1 MGARVRFF
9 VLMLLACLSACG
21 WFGWRKPTQ
30 TEPTEIIVTGAPVG
44 SFVFVDGVQAGHVA
58 AHNDDSQI
66 LDVAAGNH
74 KVEVHLGDKIVYRED
89 TYVGRG
95 EHRAVM
101 VLSGSSR

>member
-1 MGARVRFF
+1 MRVL
-9 VLMLLACLSACG
+9 VLIVLACLSACG
-21 WFGWRKPTQ
+21 WFGWRKSPQAEPTQ
-30 TEPTEIIVTGAPVG
+30 IIVTGAPVG
-44 SFVFVDGVQAGHVA
+44 SFVFIDGVQSGHVA

-66 LDVAAGNH
+66 LSVAAGDH

>member
-1 MGARVRFF
+1 MRVF
-9 VLMLLACLSACG
+9 VLIALACLSACG
-21 WFGWRKPTQ
+21 WWRKSPQ

-44 SFVFVDGVQAGHVA
+44 SFVFVDGVQSGHVA

-66 LDVAAGNH
+66 LNVAAGDH
-74 KVEVHLGDKIVYRED
+74 KVEVHLGDKVVYRED